1 MELFSP
7 DEHDLIVELMNLGV
21 GRAAH
26 ALSRLVNDEVL
37 LSVPRLEFISISEAR
52 VAFRED
58 LPSSLAGVS
67 QDFEGF
73 INGRAALLFPEAR
86 SLELVNAMLGE
97 ELSTDEITEL
107 EQETLAELGNI
118 LLNHCLATLANQLK
132 QQVQTDIP
140 RAFNISASD
149 LPNALRLPDTDQEN
163 SLVMLVHIDFSLQQN
178 ALRGY
183 LAFIIDLR
191 SADTFINSL
200 RTYLAELL

>member
-1 MELFSP
+1 MDLFSP

-26 ALSRLVNDEVL
+26 ALSQLVNDEVL
-37 LSVPRLEFISISEAR
+37 LSVPRLEFISVPEAQE
-52 VAFRED
+52 AFRKD
-58 LPSSLAGVS
+58 LPPFLAGVL

-86 SLELVNAMLGE
+86 SLELVNAMIGE
-97 ELSTDEITEL
+97 ELSADEITEL

-140 RAFNISASD
+140 RAFSSSSSE
-149 LPNALRLPDTDQEN
+149 LPGTLSLYEDDSNNT
-163 SLVMLVHIDFSLQQN
+163 LVMLVQIDFSLRHS

-183 LAFIIDLR
+183 LAFVIDLQ
-191 SADTFINSL
+191 SADSFLHAL
-200 RTYLAELL
+200 REYLAEIL

>member
-21 GRAAH
+21 GRAAS
-26 ALSRLVNDEVL
+26 ALSQLVNDEVL
-37 LSVPRLEFISISEAR
+37 LSVPQLEFISTAR
-52 VAFRED
+52 ARNAFHQE
-58 LPSSLAGVS
+58 LPACLAGVS

-97 ELSTDEITEL
+97 TLSADEISEL

-140 RAFNISASD
+140 RAFSLHAD
-149 LPNALRLPDTDQEN
+149 ELPDALILPSTDPEN
-163 SLVMLVHIDFSLQQN
+163 SLVMLVHINFSLRQSE
-178 ALRGY
+178 LRGY

-191 SADTFINSL
+191 SADTFINAL

>member
-1 MELFSP
+1 MDLFSP

-26 ALSRLVNDEVL
+26 ALSQLVSDEVL
-37 LSVPRLEFISISEAR
+37 LSVPRLEFISVPEAQD
-52 VAFRED
+52 AFRKD
-58 LPSSLAGVS
+58 LPPFLAGVM

-86 SLELVNAMLGE
+86 SLELVNAMIGE
-97 ELSTDEITEL
+97 ELSADEITEL

-132 QQVQTDIP
+132 QQVKTDIP
-140 RAFNISASD
+140 RAFNSSVSELPTNLNLPCNDAS
-149 LPNALRLPDTDQEN
+149 NT
-163 SLVMLVHIDFSLQQN
+163 LVMLVQIDFSLRHS

-183 LAFIIDLR
+183 LAFVIDLQ
-191 SADTFINSL
+191 SADSFLLAL
-200 RTYLAELL
+200 REYLAELL